1 MKLTKI
7 NDEKS
12 LLNSHFKFKSEKKK
26 VYMISGDT
34 LTKSLSKEKSEE
46 KTFFYNSNRKKKNKK
61 VNNYFLPYLN
71 SSSRSRK
78 FNLKLKNNSLIANK
92 TTTEFYSYDKNTN
105 SYSKTKSIIYPQ
117 TLFSY
122 KVDSIIKPKLLDKSL
137 LKFVTSIQK
146 NVKKNNIEI
155 KTENNE
161 ITNRNNFQNAKL
173 KMKITSTTLNNIIA
187 ESMDQI
193 EDLDIQKDNWYK
205 LVRKALIND
214 MNGYVPKGKQYKKFY
229 EKFENKINFYYDIY
243 YSPHFK
249 NIFMFHNKIFDTKES
264 RINLCSGNFLSKEIV
279 ISLHVRRIKLIS
291 HDQENIEEEEEILQN
306 IQNKKIPQLDKLF
319 ELEDFFNRKNDV
331 NNVVFANQKYKEF
344 VFNQTINPF
353 YLDEFL

>member
-7 NDEKS
+7 NNEKS
-12 LLNSHFKFKSEKKK
+12 LLNSHLKFKSEKKK
-26 VYMISGDT
+26 IYCISGDT
-34 LTKSLSKEKSEE
+34 LTKSISKEKSEE
-46 KTFFYNSNRKKKNKK
+46 KSFFYNSKIKKKKK
-61 VNNYFLPYLN
+61 VNNFFLPYLN

-78 FNLKLKNNSLIANK
+78 FNIKLKNNSLNVNK

-105 SYSKTKSIIYPQ
+105 SYTKTKSIIYPQ

-122 KVDSIIKPKLLDKSL
+122 KVDSILKPKLLDKSIL
-137 LKFVTSIQK
+137 NFVTSIQK
-146 NVKKNNIEI
+146 NIKKNNIEN
-155 KTENNE
+155 KTENKE
-161 ITNRNNFQNAKL
+161 IINRNNFKNEKI
-173 KMKITSTTLNNIIA
+173 KMKITSTTLNTIIT
-187 ESMDQI
+187 ESMDSI

-205 LVRKALIND
+205 IVRKALIHD
-214 MNGYVPKGKQYKKFY
+214 MNGYIPVGKQYKKFF

-249 NIFMFHNKIFDTKES
+249 SIFMFHNKIFDTKES

-279 ISLHVRRIKLIS
+279 ISLHRRRIKLIS
-291 HDQENIEEEEEILQN
+291 HDQENKEEEEILEINQK
-306 IQNKKIPQLDKLF
+306 KKIPKLDKLF

-331 NNVVFANQKYKEF
+331 RNVVFANQKYKEF

-353 YLDEFL
+353 YLDEYL